1 MSTTEA
7 PPAAATAPDDANDLR
22 GYFFKLLLFTK
33 PWVLGLVG
41 AFALACGIAGAAIV
55 GPLIGLACFAGGLL
69 LALLI
74 VFGVAD
80 SRAEQAFFDLYAK
93 QRRMVASGRRPL
105 PPATPLLRK
114 GDDRYAERVL
124 EGPLGDGV
132 EGRIALYTYEEET
145 TDSDGDR
152 QTNYYRYTVGMT
164 EVSECAVLVPE
175 LICQRKFGFRA
186 LEKFEDV
193 FRGDKERVKLE
204 SEALDEKYEI
214 FSSKQQ
220 DAVWLRRLFAPTF
233 IVWLNEAAPN
243 KFAFEL
249 VNGALC
255 CYVSG
260 HKENAA
266 ELDGIATA
274 TAAVA
279 KRLRDEAAETSGA
292 PEAGETSSPSEAG
305 SERSRVGDQAGGDH
319 QQDRGDEDE
328 GDDELDLRGG
338 AGGALL
344 DGAAAVAAQRGG
356 LTLQLLGEG

>member
-1 MSTTEA
+1 MSTAEA

-41 AFALACGIAGAAIV
+41 AFAIACGIAGAAIV
-55 GPLIGLACFAGGLL
+55 GPLIGLACFGSGLL

-80 SRAEQAFFDLYAK
+80 SRAERAFFDFYAK
-93 QRRMVASGRRPL
+93 QRRMVASGRQPL

-175 LICQRKFGFRA
+175 LICQRKFGFKA
-186 LEKFEDV
+186 LEKLEDA
-193 FRGDKERVKLE
+193 FRNKQRVEFE
-204 SEALDEKYEI
+204 SEALDDRYEI
-214 FSSKQQ
+214 FVDKSQ
-220 DAVWLRRLFAPTF
+220 DANWLRQLFSPSF
-233 IVWLNEAAPN
+233 IVWLTEAAPD
-243 KFAFEL
+243 KFAFEV
-249 VNGALC
+249 VNGYLC

-260 HKENAA
+260 HRKTA
-266 ELDGIATA
+266 EGLDAMRSAST
-274 TAAVA
+274 AVA
-279 KRLRDEAAETSGA
+279 GRLREESL
-292 PEAGETSSPSEAG
+292 E
-305 SERSRVGDQAGGDH
+305 
-319 QQDRGDEDE
+319 
-328 GDDELDLRGG
+328 
-338 AGGALL
+338 
-344 DGAAAVAAQRGG
+344 
-356 LTLQLLGEG
+356 